1 MSDQIAINNN
11 ITRTSLSAALAAAN
25 NRVVEEAGI
34 EDLHYALVRV
44 TQAKRKILQVQEGDT
59 VEHLMNVTLRQSSN
73 DRS

>member
-1 MSDQIAINNN
+1 MSEQIAINNN
-11 ITRTSLSAALAAAN
+11 TRTSLSAALAAANN